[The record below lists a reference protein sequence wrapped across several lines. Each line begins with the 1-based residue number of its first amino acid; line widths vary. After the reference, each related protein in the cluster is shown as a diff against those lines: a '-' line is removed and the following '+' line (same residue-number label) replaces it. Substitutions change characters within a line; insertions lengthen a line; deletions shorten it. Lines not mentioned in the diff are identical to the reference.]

1 LQYII
6 GNVFSIASQWYMA
19 CLNLESFFSKHGWIK
34 FWICEGTSQLKHH
47 WLETQETQRGRELYN
62 ITDHM
67 DLKTF
72 IRGQKMGSN
81 I

>member
-1 LQYII
+1 
-6 GNVFSIASQWYMA
+6 MA